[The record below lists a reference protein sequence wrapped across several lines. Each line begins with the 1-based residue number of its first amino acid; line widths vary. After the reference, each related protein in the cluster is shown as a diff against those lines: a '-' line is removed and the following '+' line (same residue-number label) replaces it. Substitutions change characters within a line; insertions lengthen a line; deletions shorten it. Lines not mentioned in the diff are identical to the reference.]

1 MKKLKT
7 KKFTFNLKN
16 KLLLSFLLVL
26 LVPSCIIAYTSY
38 MSAKDN
44 TDNRMMETARE
55 SVELVDH
62 TINQLLQ
69 AQMENVDF
77 LSNAISAETIING
90 STEEIQTLLNRNHD
104 SKADIDQTYVGTSEG
119 DFLTAPE
126 SIEQSEDYD
135 PRERPWYQQAMEN
148 QSEIVIT
155 EPYVSNSTQDVVVTI
170 AQTTEDGQGVIGVD
184 LNLGNLAAMVDQINI
199 GKEGYV
205 FLLDGSSHYITHPSN
220 EAGSEATESFI
231 KDLYVTD
238 KGTFDYKFEGDK
250 KKLAFT
256 TNESAGWKIA
266 GSMYQSEVDD
276 AVAPILHTTLFVIA
290 GALAIGIA
298 IVLLIIRSITRPVN
312 NLVEV
317 ANKMSKGDLTVSV
330 TNDSNDEIGQLA
342 QAFNRMRKHLNE
354 VIVQVRDKANN
365 LAASSE
371 ELNASSQQNTVA
383 TEQITNSIQDVASGV
398 ESQSSSIDSSSRMAQ
413 EMSSSIQQI
422 ATSSN
427 EVSST
432 AADATTVVD
441 AGNKAIKTT
450 VGQMEFIKKTVH
462 ELSGNIKGLGNKTRE
477 IGEIVDVITNIAEQ
491 TNLLAL
497 NAAIEAAR
505 AGEHG
510 KGFAVVA
517 DEVRKL
523 AEQSSQSSE
532 QIKNMIQ
539 SIQSESVDAV
549 KAMETG
555 TTEVDRGIEVVSE
568 AGQSFNDITS
578 FVNTVTTQIQQVAS
592 KIQEIS
598 SGTDQFVETFDSLA
612 GISET
617 TSGAAQNVSASTEE
631 QLASMEEITD
641 SANSLSIMAEELQE
655 VVEQFKL

>member
-1 MKKLKT
+1 MK
-7 KKFTFNLKN
+7 FSLKN

-38 MSAKDN
+38 MSAKSN
-44 TDNRMMETARE
+44 TDSRMLETAQE
-55 SVELVDH
+55 SVQMVDS

-77 LSNAISAETIING
+77 LSNAISAESILEGN
-90 STEEIQTLLNRNHD
+90 TEELEAILSNSQD
-104 SKADIDQTYVGTSEG
+104 SKADLEQTYVGTVEG
-119 DFLTAPE
+119 DFLVAPD
-126 SIEQSEDYD
+126 SIQVKPDYD
-135 PRERPWYQQAMEN
+135 PRERPWYQLAMEN
-148 QSEIVIT
+148 QGEVVIT
-155 EPYVSNSTQDVVVTI
+155 EPYISSSTDLVVVTI
-170 AQTTEDGQGVIGVD
+170 AKTTVDGQGVIGA
-184 LNLGNLAAMVDQINI
+184 NLQLDSLAATVGEINI

-205 FLLDGSSHYITHPSN
+205 YLLDGTKHYITHPRN
-220 EAGSEATESFI
+220 EAGSEATVSFI
-231 KDLYVTD
+231 DDLYASD
-238 KGTFDYKFEGDK
+238 KGKFNYKMDGEK

-256 TNESAGWKIA
+256 TNETSGWKIA
-266 GSMYQSEVDD
+266 GSMFQSEVDD
-276 AVAPILHTTLFVIA
+276 AVAPIFQKTIIVIVIA
-290 GALAIGIA
+290 LVIGIA
-298 IVLLIIRSITRPVN
+298 VVLLIIRSITRPVN

-317 ANKMSKGDLTVSV
+317 ADKMSKGDLTAEVE
-330 TNDSNDEIGQLA
+330 NHSNDEIGQLA
-342 QAFNRMRKHLNE
+342 QAFNRMRKHLNG

-398 ESQSSSIDSSSRMAQ
+398 ESQSSSIDSSSKMAQ
-413 EMSSSIQQI
+413 NMSSSIQQI

-427 EVSST
+427 EVAST
-432 AADATTVVD
+432 AEDANVVIE

-539 SIQSESVDAV
+539 SIQSESIDAV

>member
-1 MKKLKT
+1 MKSIKF
-7 KKFTFNLKN
+7 KKFTFSLRN

-26 LVPSCIIAYTSY
+26 LVPSCIIAYSSY
-38 MSAKDN
+38 TSAKNN
-44 TDNRMMETARE
+44 TDSRMLETAQE
-55 SVELVDH
+55 TVQMVDS

-77 LSNAISAETIING
+77 LSNAISAEDIVDG
-90 STEEIQTLLNRNHD
+90 DTENLQSILSRSQA
-104 SKADIDQTYVGTSEG
+104 SKADLEQSYVGTVGG
-119 DFLTAPE
+119 DFIVAPDT
-126 SIEQSEDYD
+126 IEVKPDYD
-135 PRERPWYQQAMEN
+135 PRERPWYQSAMEN
-148 QSEIVIT
+148 KGKVIIT
-155 EPYVSNSTQDVVVTI
+155 DPYVSSSTEVVVVTI
-170 AQTTEDGQGVIGVD
+170 AKATADGLGVIGV
-184 LNLGNLAAMVDQINI
+184 NLQLDSLSEMVDEINI

-205 FLLDGSSHYITHPSN
+205 FLLDENSHYITHPSN
-220 EAGSEATESFI
+220 EAGSEATQEFM
-231 KDLYVTD
+231 KDLY
-238 KGTFDYKFEGDK
+238 KSNNGMFDYKMEGDK

-256 TNESAGWKIA
+256 TNETTGWKIA
-266 GSMYQSEVDD
+266 GSMYQSEVED
-276 AVAPILHTTLFVIA
+276 AVQPIFNTTLIVIA
-290 GALAIGIA
+290 IALAAGIA
-298 IVLLIIRSITRPVN
+298 VVVFIIRSITRPVN
-312 NLVEV
+312 KLVE
-317 ANKMSKGDLTVSV
+317 AADKMSNGDLTVSV
-330 TNDSNDEIGQLA
+330 TTKSNDEIGQLA
-342 QAFNRMRKHLNE
+342 NAFNRMRKHLNE

-398 ESQSSSIDSSSRMAQ
+398 ENQSNRIDSSSRMAQ
-413 EMSSSIQQI
+413 DMSSSIQQI
-422 ATSSN
+422 ASSSN

-432 AADATTVVD
+432 AADATSVVQ
-441 AGNKAIKTT
+441 AGNKAIETT

-462 ELSGNIKGLGNKTRE
+462 ELSGNIEGLGNKTRE
-477 IGEIVDVITNIAEQ
+477 IGNIVDVITNIAEQ

-532 QIKNMIQ
+532 QIKDMIQ
-539 SIQSESVDAV
+539 SVQKESVDAV
-549 KAMETG
+549 KAMATG
-555 TTEVDRGIEVVSE
+555 TTEVERGIEVVSQ
-568 AGQSFNDITS
+568 AGQSFTDITS
-578 FVNTVTTQIQQVAS
+578 FVNTVTSQIQQVAS

-598 SGTDQFVETFDSLA
+598 SGTEQFRETFDSLA

-641 SANSLSIMAEELQE
+641 SANSLSVMAEELQE

>member
-1 MKKLKT
+1 MKKF
-7 KKFTFNLKN
+7 KFKRSKSSLKN

-38 MSAKDN
+38 MSAKSN
-44 TDNRMMETARE
+44 TDSRMLDTAQE
-55 SVELVDH
+55 SVQMVDS

-77 LSNAISAETIING
+77 LSNAISAESIIEGN
-90 STEEIQTLLNRNHD
+90 TEELEAILSSSQD
-104 SKADIDQTYVGTSEG
+104 SKADLEQTYVGTMEG
-119 DFLTAPE
+119 DFLVAPD
-126 SIEQSEDYD
+126 SIQVKPDYD
-135 PRERPWYQQAMEN
+135 PRERPWYQLAMEN
-148 QSEIVIT
+148 QGEVVIT
-155 EPYVSNSTQDVVVTI
+155 EPYLSSSTDVIVVTI
-170 AQTTEDGQGVIGVD
+170 AKTTADGQGVIGA
-184 LNLGNLAAMVDQINI
+184 NLQLDRLSAMINEIKI
-199 GKEGYV
+199 GEEGYV
-205 FLLDGSSHYITHPSN
+205 FLLDQNGNYISHPTN
-220 EAGSEATESFI
+220 EAGSEETAPFME
-231 KDLYVTD
+231 DLYASVTG
-238 KGTFDYKFEGDK
+238 KFDYGYDGEE

-256 TNESAGWKIA
+256 TNTTSGWKIA
-266 GSMYQSEVDD
+266 GSMLQSEVDE
-276 AVAPILHTTLFVIA
+276 AVAPIFLRTIIVIA
-290 GALAIGIA
+290 IALVIGIA
-298 IVLLIIRSITRPVN
+298 VVLFIIRSITRPVN

-317 ANKMSKGDLTVSV
+317 ADKMSNGDLSV
-330 TNDSNDEIGQLA
+330 EVENHSNDEIGQLA
-342 QAFNRMRKHLNE
+342 QAFNRMRKHLNG

-371 ELNASSQQNTVA
+371 ELNASSQQNTIA

-398 ESQSSSIDSSSRMAQ
+398 ESQSNRIDSSSQMAQ
-413 EMSSSIQQI
+413 NMSSSIQQI

-432 AADATTVVD
+432 AADATVVID

-462 ELSGNIKGLGNKTRE
+462 ELSGNIEGLGNKTRE

-539 SIQSESVDAV
+539 SIQNESIDAV

-641 SANSLSIMAEELQE
+641 SANSLSVMAEELQE